1 MLCNF
6 VLAGTKNL
14 NFKTAKHQKRRS
26 KCEVEA
32 RRRRHTLC
40 IPSRRNEDIRACS
53 AFFGVCFLV
62 SAGLAGFIMHKSFA
76 FAAYI

>member
-1 MLCNF
+1 LAKLLCTEKEQI
-6 VLAGTKNL
+6 LCGA
-14 NFKTAKHQKRRS
+14 
-26 KCEVEA
+26 EA